1 MNTNYYRYMSSAEE
15 ILDELADNPWA
26 AIDIRVAEL
35 YIRMAELETKRDEL
49 DMPHD
54 GKSC

>member
-15 ILDELADNPWA
+15 ILSELADDPWA
-26 AIDIRVAEL
+26 SIDINVAEL

-54 GKSC
+54 GKSR